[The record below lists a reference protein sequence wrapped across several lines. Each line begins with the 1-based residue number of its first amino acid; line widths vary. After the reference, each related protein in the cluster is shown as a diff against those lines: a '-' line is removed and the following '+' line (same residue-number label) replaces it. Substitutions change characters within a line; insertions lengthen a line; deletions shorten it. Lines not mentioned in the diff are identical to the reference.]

1 MPPVTH
7 YFGQRH
13 NIAGIFWT
21 TTKIDAS
28 WGALRQKF
36 HDDSHE
42 HQDGRAGERGG
53 TSRLRM
59 GGDRAAL
66 MAKRAVPLR
75 DAARARRSCQKS
87 KKKRFGENSGGY
99 DTNPMTHL
107 DAGQPRSLML
117 AEDVEHPDLWRVE
130 WFDSAG
136 LVYITVFAGPS
147 AGERARDYHDAIRD
161 GRLPTHVTDGQQRNA
176 GQSGSS

>member
-1 MPPVTH
+1 MLGSH
-7 YFGQRH
+7 
-13 NIAGIFWT
+13 
-21 TTKIDAS
+21 DAP
-28 WGALRQKF
+28 GHTLLRSTAQHRWHF
-36 HDDSHE
+36 LDNHEDHDSHE

-66 MAKRAVPLR
+66 MAERAVPLR

-99 DTNPMTHL
+99 DTIPMTHL

-117 AEDVEHPDLWRVE
+117 AEDVEHPDLW
-130 WFDSAG
+130 AG
-136 LVYITVFAGPS
+136 
-147 AGERARDYHDAIRD
+147 
-161 GRLPTHVTDGQQRNA
+161 
-176 GQSGSS
+176 